1 MRRTF
6 LKTIPAALFAAV
18 AGGALLSAPLA
29 RAQGD
34 WPTKPIRLIMPAA
47 PGGGSDTVGRIVA
60 QALSEKL
67 GQTVVVDNRA
77 GAAGTLGVTLGVQA
91 PADGYTFIWCT
102 PSAQITTPG
111 KLQYDPV
118 KDLAPVSMLVAA
130 SYELVVNNAL
140 PYRNVQELVA
150 AAKAKPGSINY
161 GTAGTGTFG
170 HLMAAYFGLS
180 TGTDL
185 VQIPFQGEGPAMVAI
200 MSGEVQMGFISGAG
214 ALPHVKA
221 GKVRALGVSSAV
233 RMEGVPE
240 DIQPIATSVP
250 GYDMVAIN
258 YMAARAGTPK
268 PIIDKMSQAVQQVL
282 AMPSV
287 RERIVALGVSPVSST
302 PEELGKRVAVERAKV
317 VDVLQRAKI
326 VLE

>member
-6 LKTIPAALFAAV
+6 LKTIPAAVYASV
-18 AGGALLSAPLA
+18 AGGGLLSAPVV
-29 RAQGD
+29 RAED
-34 WPTKPIRLIMPAA
+34 NWPSKPVRLIMPAA

-60 QALSEKL
+60 QALSDRI
-67 GQTVVVDNRA
+67 GQPVVVDNRA
-77 GAAGTLGVTLGVQA
+77 GAAGTLGVTVGLQA

-111 KLQYDPV
+111 SLRYDPA

-130 SYELVVNNAL
+130 SYMLVVNPQL
-140 PYRNVQELVA
+140 PYRNVQELIQA
-150 AAKAKPGSINY
+150 ARAKPGSFNY
-161 GTAGTGTFG
+161 ATAGTGTFG

-180 TGTDL
+180 THTDL
-185 VQIPFQGEGPAMVAI
+185 VQIPFTGEGPAMVAI
-200 MSGEVQMGFISGAG
+200 MGGEVQMGFISGAG

-221 GKVRALGVSSAV
+221 GKVRALGVSSAA
-233 RMEGVPE
+233 RMEGVPA
-240 DIQPIATSVP
+240 DIPLVAQTVP
-250 GYDMVAIN
+250 GFDMVAIN

-268 PIIDKMSQAVQQVL
+268 PIVDKMSQAVQAVL

-287 RERIVALGVSPVSST
+287 RERIVALGVSPVSSS
-302 PEELGKRVAVERAKV
+302 PQELGRRVAAERAKV
-317 VDVLQRAKI
+317 VDVMQRAKI